1 MRFYHRCN
9 VIILPRHN
17 AAGSRCMSRKYVNF
31 TDDAI
36 ISMEMKRQFRLGKL
50 GSRKVPGLIKIDALR
65 TVYIYIHLHVLGDDM
80 TFFKWALDTPSNVEA
95 RCISFVYDGD
105 YSEWRDET
113 CMTSQPYVCQYGKG
127 TEIDFSMSS
136 INVHKLTTHRI
147 MFLIKKHPISD
158 KCSCFS

>member
-1 MRFYHRCN
+1 MRFYH
-9 VIILPRHN
+9 
-17 AAGSRCMSRKYVNF
+17 RCMSRKYVNF

-80 TFFKWALDTPSNVEA
+80 TCFKWALDTPSDVEA
-95 RCISFVYDGD
+95 RCVSFVYDGD

-127 TEIDFSMSS
+127 TEIYFSMSS
-136 INVHKLTTHRI
+136 INVHQLTTHKI
-147 MFLIKKHPISD
+147 MFLIKKKHPISD
-158 KCSCFS
+158 KCSYFS